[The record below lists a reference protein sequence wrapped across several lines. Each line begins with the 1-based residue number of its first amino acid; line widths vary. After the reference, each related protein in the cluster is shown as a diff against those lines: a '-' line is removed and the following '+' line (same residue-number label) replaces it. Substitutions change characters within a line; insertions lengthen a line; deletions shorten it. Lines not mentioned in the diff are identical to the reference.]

1 MRTLQDSFT
10 TSWVIGDD
18 TIKMGPKKMKER
30 VREQYFQA
38 LEEQNK
44 KVEEKV
50 SSVKGIQVKQAS
62 QNTLGKAIATGFREG
77 ESAFS
82 QYQRGIQRVGQ
93 GARSVGLDVKTDAR
107 ALGSQISTT
116 FGPTQKRSAGRAAFN
131 RDLKAASRTGF
142 TPSRRSRSTGAPPL
156 PGAVGA
162 TSLSPIPALP
172 SDAAFTKSGEQVEGT
187 TALNNKTNTV
197 NNKGNT
203 KNTTSEETN
212 TTSKK
217 ESKNCPC
224 CQRELA
230 EGAEPI
236 TVESVKNVWS
246 DLKDEL
252 AGNRENKNEE
262 RVSKFR
268 SSKGK
273 INNRRKQLEEAKR
286 KIEEEMEK
294 KKKEILNKIKI
305 EGKNELTIA
314 DLDTEISRLAD
325 KSETVDT
332 EADKLESNLKKQRD
346 KEKRERCIAD
356 SNAVKSAEIVE
367 KEEIL
372 STLRN
377 TRNNNKTPSST
388 KKKIG
393 KQIKEL
399 EKEIKKMKSG
409 EKK

>member
-44 KVEEKV
+44 KAEEKV
-50 SSVKGIQVKQAS
+50 SSVKGIQVKQADK
-62 QNTLGKAIATGFREG
+62 NTLGSAIASGFRQG
-77 ESAFS
+77 ESAYS

-93 GARSVGLDVKTDAR
+93 GARSVGLDVKTDPR

-116 FGPTQKRSAGRAAFN
+116 FGPTQKRSAGRAALN
-131 RDLKAASRTGF
+131 LAMKKSANRTGF
-142 TPSRRSRSTGAPPL
+142 TPSRTSRSTGAPPL

-187 TALNNKTNTV
+187 TEVNNKTTTV
-197 NNKGNT
+197 NT
-203 KNTTSEETN
+203 KNTTSQETK
-212 TTSKK
+212 TTRKK

-273 INNRRKQLEEAKR
+273 INNRREMLKEAKL

-305 EGKNELTIA
+305 EGKKELTIA

-325 KSETVDT
+325 ESEAVDT
-332 EADKLESNLKKQRD
+332 EADKLESNLKKQRN

-367 KEEIL
+367 KEDIL
-372 STLRN
+372 STLRQ
-377 TRNNNKTPSST
+377 TRNNEKTPSST
-388 KKKIG
+388 KKKIA
-393 KQIKEL
+393 KQIKKL
-399 EKEIKKMKSG
+399 EKEIEQMKSG
-409 EKK
+409 KKK